1 MVEVWLP
8 YGKTEVHISVPLRYL
23 LGTVEPD
30 KGQPSANPFETI
42 TESLRNPIESK
53 TIGEL
58 VRPRSKV
65 AVAIDGTLTPS
76 LAANAA
82 SSVVW
87 TLNQSGV
94 PSENITIVVGNGR
107 REYGSQELMSYLQ
120 GSNILKDVD
129 VVEHNRNSANVT
141 PVGTTSAGTNVEVC
155 GSFMSADFR
164 IAIGEVLV
172 DHFSGL
178 RGAHSTVL
186 PALSGKAAI
195 EHSLGLS
202 FRGEVTPGVPGES
215 PVYADQVEASQ
226 LAGVDLAVQL
236 VTNGYGELVSVFSG
250 GIESTWGSAVAALGE
265 SFKVKAESNAD
276 IIVLSAGGSRFDFD
290 LYNSVWAL
298 RGISSIAK
306 RGATIILLAEC
317 ADGLGA
323 EGLETLAQV
332 DTLSE
337 LRRRYML
344 GARAVHVIKNTLRSN
359 EVVLVSALPGY
370 LAEPLGLSVERTASD
385 ALEKVMQRRRGRRTL
400 VVTHGCSTVP
410 EIGSEREEVDQGQGD
425 HADVD
430 EHQQLS

>member
-8 YGKTEVHISVPLRYL
+8 YGKTEVHISVPLRNL

-42 TESLRNPIESK
+42 TESLGTPIESK

-58 VRPRSKV
+58 VKPRAKV
-65 AVAIDGTLTPS
+65 AIAIDGTLSPG
-76 LAANAA
+76 LAAYAA

-87 TLNQSGV
+87 SLNQSGV
-94 PSENITIVVGNGR
+94 PSENITLVVGNGR
-107 REYGSQELMSYLQ
+107 REHGYQELISVLQ
-120 GSNILKDVD
+120 GSNILKGLDI
-129 VVEHNRNSANVT
+129 VEHNRNSASVT
-141 PVGTTSAGTNVEVC
+141 RVGTTSTGTNVEVC
-155 GSFMSADFR
+155 SSFTGADSR
-164 IAIGEVLV
+164 IVIGEVLI

-195 EHSLGLS
+195 EHSRGLS
-202 FRGEVTPGVPGES
+202 FSGEVVPGVPDEN
-215 PVYADQVEASQ
+215 PVHADQVEASR
-226 LAGVDLAVQL
+226 LVGVDMAVQL
-236 VTNGYGELVSVFSG
+236 VTNGYGELVSAFSG
-250 GIESTWGSAVAALGE
+250 DLEATWGSAIATLGE
-265 SFKVKAESNAD
+265 SYRVKAEPNAD
-276 IIVLSAGGSRFDFD
+276 IIVVSAGGSRFDFD
-290 LYNSVWAL
+290 LYNAVWAL
-298 RGISSIAK
+298 RGVSPIVK

-317 ADGLGA
+317 ADGMGA

-344 GARAVHVIKNTLRSN
+344 GARAVHVIKTALRGN

-385 ALEKVMQRRRGRRTL
+385 ALERVTQRRRGRRTL

-410 EIGSEREEVDQGQGD
+410 VVD
-425 HADVD
+425 
-430 EHQQLS
+430 

>member
-8 YGKTEVHISVPLRYL
+8 YGKTEVHISVPLRNL

-30 KGQPSANPFETI
+30 KGKPSTNPFETI

-58 VRPRSKV
+58 VKPRAKV
-65 AVAIDGTLTPS
+65 AIAIDGTLSPGLVAS
-76 LAANAA
+76 AA

-94 PSENITIVVGNGR
+94 PSENITLVVGNGR
-107 REYGSQELMSYLQ
+107 REHGYQELISFLQ
-120 GSNILKDVD
+120 GSNILKGLDI
-129 VVEHNRNSANVT
+129 VEHNRNSASVT
-141 PVGTTSAGTNVEVC
+141 RVGTTSTGTNVEVC
-155 GSFMSADFR
+155 SSFTGADSR
-164 IAIGEVLV
+164 IVIGEVLI

-195 EHSLGLS
+195 EHSMGLS
-202 FRGEVTPGVPGES
+202 FSGEVVPGVPDEN
-215 PVYADQVEASQ
+215 PVHADQVEASR
-226 LAGVDLAVQL
+226 LAGVDMAVQL
-236 VTNGYGELVSVFSG
+236 VTNGYGELVSAFSG
-250 GIESTWGSAVAALGE
+250 DLEATWGSAIATLGE
-265 SFKVKAESNAD
+265 SYRVKAESNAD
-276 IIVLSAGGSRFDFD
+276 IIVVSAGGSMFDFD
-290 LYNSVWAL
+290 LYNAVWAL
-298 RGISSIAK
+298 RGVSPIVK

-317 ADGLGA
+317 ADGMGA

-344 GARAVHVIKNTLRSN
+344 GARAVHVIKTALRGN

-370 LAEPLGLSVERTASD
+370 LAEPLGLSVERTASA
-385 ALEKVMQRRRGRRTL
+385 ALERVTQRRRGRRTL

-410 EIGSEREEVDQGQGD
+410 VVD
-425 HADVD
+425 
-430 EHQQLS
+430 

>member
-8 YGKTEVHISVPLRYL
+8 YGKTEVHISVPLRNL

-42 TESLRNPIESK
+42 TESLGTPIESK

-58 VRPRSKV
+58 VKPRAKV
-65 AVAIDGTLTPS
+65 AIAIDGTLSPG
-76 LAANAA
+76 LAAYAA

-87 TLNQSGV
+87 SLNQSGV
-94 PSENITIVVGNGR
+94 PSENITLVVGNGR
-107 REYGSQELMSYLQ
+107 REHGYQELISVLQ
-120 GSNILKDVD
+120 GSNILKGLDI
-129 VVEHNRNSANVT
+129 VEHNRNSASVT
-141 PVGTTSAGTNVEVC
+141 RVGTTSTGTNVEVC
-155 GSFMSADFR
+155 SSFTGADSR
-164 IAIGEVLV
+164 IAIGEVLI

-195 EHSLGLS
+195 EHSMSLS
-202 FRGEVTPGVPGES
+202 FSGEVVPGVPEEN
-215 PVYADQVEASQ
+215 PVHADQVEASR
-226 LAGVDLAVQL
+226 LVGVDMAVQL
-236 VTNGYGELVSVFSG
+236 VTNGYGELVSAFSG
-250 GIESTWGSAVAALGE
+250 DLEATWGSAIATLGE
-265 SFKVKAESNAD
+265 SYRVKAEPNAD
-276 IIVLSAGGSRFDFD
+276 IIVVSAGGSRFDFD
-290 LYNSVWAL
+290 LYNAVWAL
-298 RGISSIAK
+298 RGVSPIVK

-317 ADGLGA
+317 ADGMGA

-344 GARAVHVIKNTLRSN
+344 GARAVHVIKTALRGN

-385 ALEKVMQRRRGRRTL
+385 ALERVTQRRRGRRTL

-410 EIGSEREEVDQGQGD
+410 VVD
-425 HADVD
+425 
-430 EHQQLS
+430 

>member
-8 YGKTEVHISVPLRYL
+8 YGKTEVHISVPLRNL

-42 TESLRNPIESK
+42 TESLGTPIESK

-58 VRPRSKV
+58 VKPRAKV
-65 AVAIDGTLTPS
+65 AIAIDGTLSPG
-76 LAANAA
+76 LAAYAA

-87 TLNQSGV
+87 SLNQSGV
-94 PSENITIVVGNGR
+94 PSENITLVVGNGR
-107 REYGSQELMSYLQ
+107 REHGYQELISVLQ
-120 GSNILKDVD
+120 GSNILKGLDI
-129 VVEHNRNSANVT
+129 VEHNRNSASVT
-141 PVGTTSAGTNVEVC
+141 RVGTTSTGTNVEVC
-155 GSFMSADFR
+155 SSFTGADSR
-164 IAIGEVLV
+164 IAIGEVLI

-195 EHSLGLS
+195 EHSRGLS
-202 FRGEVTPGVPGES
+202 FSGEVVPGVPDEN
-215 PVYADQVEASQ
+215 PVHADQVEASR
-226 LAGVDLAVQL
+226 LVGVDMAVQL
-236 VTNGYGELVSVFSG
+236 VTNGYGELVSAFSG
-250 GIESTWGSAVAALGE
+250 DLEATWGSAIATLGE
-265 SFKVKAESNAD
+265 SYRVKAESNAD
-276 IIVLSAGGSRFDFD
+276 IIVVSAGGSRFDFD
-290 LYNSVWAL
+290 LYNAVWAL
-298 RGISSIAK
+298 RGVSPIVK

-317 ADGLGA
+317 ADGMGA

-344 GARAVHVIKNTLRSN
+344 GARAVHVIKTALRGN

-385 ALEKVMQRRRGRRTL
+385 ALERVTQRRRGRRTL

-410 EIGSEREEVDQGQGD
+410 VVD
-425 HADVD
+425 
-430 EHQQLS
+430 